1 MKALSMNINYVI
13 GKTYI
18 FSKKKLTG
26 VVVLGVVLGMS
37 IYIFLN
43 SMMVGF
49 DKSSNASIFK
59 STSHIRVYKDDE
71 ISKPLIENSDA
82 KPIIINPK
90 VVPVNNT
97 IINPNLIMETILKQ
111 KEVTV
116 VTPQVNSN
124 VFYNNGKSQISG
136 LSVGIKPD
144 EANLMYD
151 IQSFM
156 VEGNFEL
163 LKSNPNGIVIGS
175 GISQKMNLAINDNI
189 NLTSSKAVNRT
200 FKVVGIFK
208 TNNSNTDKTKSYIN
222 ISAAQQ
228 LLKEGTSYITDI
240 NINIQNP
247 EDAEQVAKKIESI
260 TGYKAEGWKQANETL
275 MAANKMRKMII
286 TFVSLTILLVAGFG
300 IYNIL
305 NMTVSQKIND
315 IAILK
320 AMGFK
325 GKDVIRIFVTQA
337 VSIGIM
343 GVIGGMLLAVILIT
357 ILKTVYLGGDIGYF
371 PIDYEIKKF
380 AQGIIIGL
388 IITFFA
394 GYIPAKKA
402 ANVDPVEILR
412 K

>member
-1 MKALSMNINYVI
+1 MNINTLI
-13 GKTYI
+13 AKTYI
-18 FSKKKLTG
+18 VSNKKLTA
-26 VVVLGVVLGMS
+26 VAVLGVLLGMS
-37 IYIFLN
+37 IYIFMN

-49 DKSSNASIFK
+49 DKSSTASLFK

-71 ISKPLIENSDA
+71 ISKALISQNNINS
-82 KPIIINPK
+82 IIVNPK
-90 VVPVNNT
+90 VVPINNT
-97 IINPNLIMETILKQ
+97 IINPNLVIETILQQ
-111 KEVTV
+111 KDVTV
-116 VTPQVNSN
+116 VTPQVNSS
-124 VFYNNGKSQISG
+124 VFYNNGKSQIAG
-136 LSVGIKPD
+136 LAVGIKPD

-151 IQSFM
+151 IKSFM
-156 VEGNFEL
+156 VDGDFDQ

-175 GISQKMNLAINDNI
+175 GISEKMNLSVTDNI
-189 NLTSSKAVNRT
+189 NITSSKGINRT

-208 TNNSNTDKTKSYIN
+208 TNNSITDKSKSYIN
-222 ISAAQQ
+222 LSASQQ
-228 LLKEGTSYITDI
+228 LLKEGNSYITDI
-240 NINIQNP
+240 NVNITDP
-247 EDAEQVAKKIESI
+247 ENAELVAEKLSAL

-275 MAANKMRKMII
+275 MATNKMRKMII

-320 AMGFK
+320 AIGFK

-337 VSIGIM
+337 VTIGFM
-343 GVIGGMLLAVILIT
+343 GVIGGLIMAAILIT
-357 ILKTVYLGGDIGYF
+357 ILKKVYLGGDIGYF
-371 PIDYEIKKF
+371 PIDYEPKKF
-380 AQGIIIGL
+380 VQGVVIGL
-388 IITFFA
+388 VITFFA

>member
-1 MKALSMNINYVI
+1 MNINSTI
-13 GKTYI
+13 AKTYI
-18 FSKKKLTG
+18 FSNKKLTA
-26 VVVLGVVLGMS
+26 VAVLGVLLGMS
-37 IYIFLN
+37 VYIFMN
-43 SMMVGF
+43 SLLVGF
-49 DKSSNASIFK
+49 DKSSNTSIFRN
-59 STSHIRVYKDDE
+59 TSHIRVYKDDE
-71 ISKPLIENSDA
+71 ISKPLINNNES
-82 KPIIINPK
+82 KSIIVNPK
-90 VVPVNNT
+90 VVPIKNT
-97 IINPNLIMETILKQ
+97 IINPNLVLETILKQ

-116 VTPQVNSN
+116 VTPQVNTN
-124 VFYNNGKSQISG
+124 VFYHNGKSQISG

-151 IQSFM
+151 INSFM
-156 VEGNFEL
+156 ADGNFDL

-175 GISQKMNLAINDNI
+175 GIAEKMNLTNGDNL
-189 NLTSSKAVNRT
+189 NLTSSKGINRT

-208 TNNSNTDKTKSYIN
+208 TNNSVTDKTKSYIN
-222 ISAAQQ
+222 LSATQQ
-228 LLKEGTSYITDI
+228 LLKEGNSYITDI
-240 NINIQNP
+240 NVNVTDP
-247 EDAEQVAKKIESI
+247 EIAEKVATKLTQI

-275 MAANKMRKMII
+275 MATNKMRKMII

-337 VSIGIM
+337 ISIGII
-343 GVIGGMLLAVILIT
+343 GVLGGVVMATILIT
-357 ILKTVYLGGDIGYF
+357 ILKRVYLGGDIGYF
-371 PIDYEIKKF
+371 PIDYEPQKF
-380 AQGIIIGL
+380 VQGVVIGL

-402 ANVDPVEILR
+402 ANVDPVDILR

>member
-1 MKALSMNINYVI
+1 MNINSVI
-13 GKTYI
+13 AKTYI
-18 FSKKKLTG
+18 VSNKKLTA
-26 VVVLGVVLGMS
+26 VAVLGVVLGMS
-37 IYIFLN
+37 IYIFMN

-59 STSHIRVYKDDE
+59 TTSHIRVYKDDE
-71 ISKPLIENSDA
+71 ISKPLSHEQHTT
-82 KPIIINPK
+82 PIIINPK

-97 IINPNLIMETILKQ
+97 IINPNLVIETIIKQ

-136 LSVGIKPD
+136 IAVGIKPD
-144 EANLMYD
+144 EANLMYN
-151 IQSFM
+151 IKSFM

-175 GISQKMNLAINDNI
+175 GIAAKMNLAVNDNLS
-189 NLTSSKAVNRT
+189 LTSSKGVNRT
-200 FKVVGIFK
+200 FKVIGIFK

-222 ISAAQQ
+222 ISASQQ

-240 NINIQNP
+240 NVNITDP
-247 EDAEQVAKKIESI
+247 EDAEAVAQKIEALC
-260 TGYKAEGWKQANETL
+260 GYKAEGWKQANETL

-337 VSIGIM
+337 VSIGVM
-343 GVIGGMLLAVILIT
+343 GVIGGVILATVLIT
-357 ILKTVYLGGDIGYF
+357 LLKRVYVGGDIGYF
-371 PIDYEIKKF
+371 PIDYETKKF
-380 AQGIIIGL
+380 VQGIVIGL

-402 ANVDPVEILR
+402 ANVDPVDILR

>member
-1 MKALSMNINYVI
+1 MNINSVI
-13 GKTYI
+13 AKTYI
-18 FSKKKLTG
+18 VSNKKLTA
-26 VVVLGVVLGMS
+26 VAVLGVVLGMS
-37 IYIFLN
+37 IYIFMN

-59 STSHIRVYKDDE
+59 TTSHIRVYKDDE
-71 ISKPLIENSDA
+71 ISKPLTLGQSVT
-82 KPIIINPK
+82 PIIINPK

-97 IINPNLIMETILKQ
+97 IINPNLVIETILKQ
-111 KEVTV
+111 PEVTV

-136 LSVGIKPD
+136 IAVGIKPD

-151 IQSFM
+151 IKSFM

-175 GISQKMNLAINDNI
+175 GIAAKMNLAVNDNLS
-189 NLTSSKAVNRT
+189 LTSSKGVNRT
-200 FKVVGIFK
+200 FKVIGIFK

-222 ISAAQQ
+222 ISASQQ

-240 NINIQNP
+240 NVNITDP
-247 EDAEQVAKKIESI
+247 ENAEAVAQKLEALC
-260 TGYKAEGWKQANETL
+260 GYKAEGWKQANETL

-286 TFVSLTILLVAGFG
+286 TFVSLTLLLVAGFG

-325 GKDVIRIFVTQA
+325 GKDVVRIFVTQA
-337 VSIGIM
+337 VSIGVM
-343 GVIGGMLLAVILIT
+343 GVIGGVILATVLIT
-357 ILKTVYLGGDIGYF
+357 LLKHVYVGGDIGYF
-371 PIDYEIKKF
+371 PIDYETKKF
-380 AQGIIIGL
+380 VQGIVIGL

-402 ANVDPVEILR
+402 ANVDPVDILR

>member
-1 MKALSMNINYVI
+1 MNINSVI
-13 GKTYI
+13 AKTYI
-18 FSKKKLTG
+18 VSNKKLTA
-26 VVVLGVVLGMS
+26 VAVLGVVLGMS
-37 IYIFLN
+37 IYIFMN

-59 STSHIRVYKDDE
+59 TTSHIRVYKDDE
-71 ISKPLIENSDA
+71 ISKPLMHEQQA
-82 KPIIINPK
+82 TPIIINPK

-97 IINPNLIMETILKQ
+97 IINPNLVIQTILKQ

-136 LSVGIKPD
+136 IAVGIKPD
-144 EANLMYD
+144 EANLMYN
-151 IQSFM
+151 IKSFM

-175 GISQKMNLAINDNI
+175 GIAAKMNLAVNDNLS
-189 NLTSSKAVNRT
+189 LTSSKGVNRT
-200 FKVVGIFK
+200 FKVIGIFK

-222 ISAAQQ
+222 ISASQQ

-240 NINIQNP
+240 NVNITDP
-247 EDAEQVAKKIESI
+247 ENAEAVAQKIEALC
-260 TGYKAEGWKQANETL
+260 GYKAEGWKQANETL

-337 VSIGIM
+337 VSIGVM
-343 GVIGGMLLAVILIT
+343 GVIGGVILATVLIT
-357 ILKTVYLGGDIGYF
+357 LLKRVYVGGDIGYF
-371 PIDYEIKKF
+371 PIDYETKKF
-380 AQGIIIGL
+380 VQGIVIGL

-402 ANVDPVEILR
+402 ANVDPVDILR

>member
-1 MKALSMNINYVI
+1 MSSDINTRI
-13 GKTYI
+13 AKKYI
-18 FSKKKLTG
+18 FSNKKLTTVAVMG
-26 VVVLGVVLGMS
+26 VLLGMS
-37 IYIFLN
+37 VYIFMN
-43 SMMVGF
+43 SLLVGF
-49 DKSSNASIFK
+49 DRSSNTSIFR

-71 ISKPLIENSDA
+71 ISQVLVNDPKDHY
-82 KPIIINPK
+82 IIVNPK
-90 VVPVNNT
+90 VVPNNNT
-97 IINPNLIMETILKQ
+97 IINPDKIQSIILAQ
-111 KEVTV
+111 KDVVV

-151 IQSFM
+151 IKSFM
-156 VEGNFEL
+156 VEGNFDL
-163 LKSNPNGIVIGS
+163 LKSKPNGIVIGS
-175 GISQKMNLAINDNI
+175 GISEKMNLSVNDNI
-189 NLTSSKAVNRT
+189 NLTSSKGINRT
-200 FKVVGIFK
+200 FKIVGIFK
-208 TNNSNTDKTKSYIN
+208 TNNSVTDKSKSYIN
-222 ISAAQQ
+222 IAASQQ
-228 LLKEGTSYITDI
+228 LLKQGNSYITDI
-240 NINIQNP
+240 NVNIKNP
-247 EDAEQVAKKIESI
+247 EKAEEIAKKISDL

-275 MAANKMRKMII
+275 MATNKMRKMII

-337 VSIGIM
+337 VTIGLM
-343 GVIGGMLLAVILIT
+343 GVIAGVIMATILISL
-357 ILKTVYLGGDIGYF
+357 LKRVYLGGDIGYF
-371 PIDYEIKKF
+371 PIEYEPTKF
-380 AQGIIIGL
+380 IQGVVIGL

-402 ANVDPVEILR
+402 AKIDPVDIFR

>member
-1 MKALSMNINYVI
+1 MNINSVI
-13 GKTYI
+13 AKTYI
-18 FSKKKLTG
+18 VSNKKLTA
-26 VVVLGVVLGMS
+26 VAVLGVVLGMS
-37 IYIFLN
+37 IYIFMN

-59 STSHIRVYKDDE
+59 TTSHIRVYKDDE
-71 ISKPLIENSDA
+71 ISKPLTLEQSVT
-82 KPIIINPK
+82 PIIINPK

-97 IINPNLIMETILKQ
+97 IINPNLVIETILKQ
-111 KEVTV
+111 PEVTV

-124 VFYNNGKSQISG
+124 VFYNNGKSQIAG
-136 LSVGIKPD
+136 IAVGIKPD

-151 IQSFM
+151 IKSFM

-175 GISQKMNLAINDNI
+175 GIAAKMNLAVNDNLS
-189 NLTSSKAVNRT
+189 LTSSKGVNRT
-200 FKVVGIFK
+200 FKVIGIFK

-222 ISAAQQ
+222 ISASQQ

-240 NINIQNP
+240 NVNITDP
-247 EDAEQVAKKIESI
+247 ENAEAVAQKLEALC
-260 TGYKAEGWKQANETL
+260 GYKAEGWKQANETL

-325 GKDVIRIFVTQA
+325 GKDVVRIFVTQA
-337 VSIGIM
+337 VSIGVM
-343 GVIGGMLLAVILIT
+343 GVIGGVILATVLIT
-357 ILKTVYLGGDIGYF
+357 LLKHVYVGGDIGYF
-371 PIDYEIKKF
+371 PIDYETKKF
-380 AQGIIIGL
+380 VQGIVIGL

-402 ANVDPVEILR
+402 ANVDPVDILR

>member
-1 MKALSMNINYVI
+1 MNINYVI
-13 GKTYI
+13 AKTYI
-18 FSKKKLTG
+18 FSNKKLTA
-26 VVVLGVVLGMS
+26 VAVLGVVLGMS
-37 IYIFLN
+37 IYIFMN

-357 ILKTVYLGGDIGYF
+357 ILKTVYVGGDIGYF